1 MVFVK
6 KLKGGRQII
15 SYQKM
20 KGSGLKAKTLKKIL
34 QATYEN
40 KDKTPSMIDDYIYF
54 DDFSTDEVKVYGNE
68 ETNQIVVAV
77 RGTSKTNPTD
87 ILTDLN
93 LAGLNVPTTLSFPT
107 FPSFSDVLSLP
118 TSLPSLSSI
127 SPFVPTPIRQSNSS
141 FLDLPRF
148 KTAKDVLD
156 RVIDYFHKGL
166 DFKID
171 VIGHSL
177 GGKVAYEI
185 SRDKPS
191 DPTDT
196 SLRPEINNVIT
207 VNSAGTLND
216 SETTNPFNKF
226 DVRSEN
232 DFLANVGAI
241 PPKPFIDRATG
252 ISNTIILNLTE
263 DERADREAQI
273 AINSPSGFEG
283 VRTVFSPST
292 FSSVLE
298 HKLDILDRIED
309 QNRVIG
315 SGSSKNKISQYVNF
329 ILGVPK

>member
-15 SYQKM
+15 SHQKM

-34 QATYEN
+34 QATYKN
-40 KDKTPSMIDDYIYF
+40 KQETPSMIDDYIYF

-68 ETNQIVVAV
+68 ETNQVVVAV
-77 RGTSKTNPTD
+77 RGTKITNTKD

-93 LAGLNVPTTLSFPT
+93 LGRLTWTGTAPTDDRTLK
-107 FPSFSDVLSLP
+107 LM
-118 TSLPSLSSI
+118 
-127 SPFVPTPIRQSNSS
+127 
-141 FLDLPRF
+141 DLQRF
-148 KTAKDVLD
+148 RSAKEVLD
-156 RVIDYFHKGL
+156 KVIDYFHTGL

-185 SRDKPS
+185 SRNKPS
-191 DPTDT
+191 DPKDT

-207 VNSAGTLND
+207 VNSAGTFND
-216 SETTNPFNKF
+216 VKTFNPVNKF
-226 DVRSEN
+226 DVRSRE
-232 DFLANVGAI
+232 DFLAQIEAI
-241 PPKPFIDRATG
+241 PPQPFTDPTTG
-252 ISNTIILNLTE
+252 ISNTIYLELT
-263 DERADREAQI
+263 DAQKKQRELDLALK
-273 AINSPSGFEG
+273 APSGFQGLMEA
-283 VRTVFSPST
+283 FSPT
-292 FSSVLE
+292 TYPPYLE

-315 SGSSKNKISQYVNF
+315 SGKNKISQYVNF